1 LFDDGGKIKTGS
13 QQLIKETNIRRVFKL
28 VSKSNGISR
37 AEIAG
42 RTGLSPT
49 TVSSLADEL
58 ITGGYIMEDGTG
70 EIPTSGR
77 KPIILKVKA
86 DGGYIIAADLQENG
100 YNLGLF
106 NLNCMPINEKFI
118 KLGDYEKLGKS
129 IAKEIEKVLE
139 SNKILTDRLLGICI
153 GAPGIIDRDEG
164 KIISSTI
171 LPIDGKNDFYEIIKN
186 AYPGV
191 KIELINESSLSA
203 YAEKE
208 YGTATLGISNLLYID
223 VHTGIGA
230 GIIING
236 RMYEGSGSLAG
247 EFGHISVDINGPHCK
262 CGNRGCLETLAS
274 IPALIADIE
283 KDSGFPKEY
292 PNAGSIE
299 EKFSVIAS
307 EYKENNGFAGEIR
320 EMAKHLSYGINNAV
334 NLLNPGAVVIGGKAA
349 ELGIKFINEIR
360 RYIKKI
366 GLEGNKETPVLL
378 SEFKGNPVTAGG
390 ARHIFNIIF

>member
-1 LFDDGGKIKTGS
+1 LFDDGYKIKTGS

-28 VSKSNGISR
+28 VSVSDGISR
-37 AEIAG
+37 AEIAN

-58 ITGGYIMEDGTG
+58 ITGGFIMEDGTG

-77 KPIILKVKA
+77 KPIILKVKS
-86 DGGYIIAADLQENG
+86 GGGCIIAADLQENG
-100 YNLGLF
+100 YNIGVF
-106 NLNCMPINEKFI
+106 DLNCNPIKEKFI
-118 KLGDYEKLGKS
+118 KLNDYDMLGSS
-129 IAKEIEKVLE
+129 IVREISKAIRINGFPV
-139 SNKILTDRLLGICI
+139 NRLLGICI
-153 GAPGIIDRDEG
+153 GAPGIIDRTGG

-171 LPIDGKNDFYEIIKN
+171 LPINSKNNFYEKIQE
-186 AYPGV
+186 AYPDIKV
-191 KIELINESSLSA
+191 ELVNESSLSA
-203 YAEKE
+203 YAEME
-208 YGTATLGISNLLYID
+208 YGTSTGNINNLIYID
-223 VHTGIGA
+223 IHTGIGA

-236 RMYEGSGSLAG
+236 KMYEGAGSLAG

-283 KDSGFPKEY
+283 RDSGFPKEY
-292 PNAGSIE
+292 PNAGSID
-299 EKFSVIAS
+299 EKFYIIAG
-307 EYKENNGFAGEIR
+307 EYLENNGFAREIK
-320 EMAKHLSYGINNAV
+320 EMAMYLSYGINNAV

-349 ELGIKFINEIR
+349 ELGMKFIDEIR
-360 RYIKKI
+360 FNMKKI
-366 GLEGNKETPVLL
+366 GLDGNKETPVLL

>member
-1 LFDDGGKIKTGS
+1 MFDDGGKIKTGS

-42 RTGLSPT
+42 RTRLSPT

-86 DGGYIIAADLQENG
+86 DGGYIIATDLQENG

-106 NLNCMPINEKFI
+106 NLNCIPINEKFI
-118 KLGDYEKLGKS
+118 KLGDYEKLGES
-129 IAKEIEKVLE
+129 ITKEIEKVLE

-164 KIISSTI
+164 RIISSTI
-171 LPIDGKNDFYEIIKN
+171 LPIDGRNDFYEKIKN
-186 AYPGV
+186 AYPGI

-208 YGTATLGISNLLYID
+208 YSTATRDISNLLYID

-307 EYKENNGFAGEIR
+307 EYVENNGFAGEIR

-366 GLEGNKETPVLL
+366 GLEGNKETPILL

>member
-1 LFDDGGKIKTGS
+1 MFDDGGKIKTGS

-42 RTGLSPT
+42 RTRLSPT

-86 DGGYIIAADLQENG
+86 DGGYIIATDLQENG

-106 NLNCMPINEKFI
+106 NLNCIPINETFI
-118 KLGDYEKLGKS
+118 KLGDYEKLGES
-129 IAKEIEKVLE
+129 ITKEIEKVLE

-164 KIISSTI
+164 RIISSTI
-171 LPIDGKNDFYEIIKN
+171 LPIDGRNDFYEKIKN
-186 AYPGV
+186 AYPGI

-208 YGTATLGISNLLYID
+208 YSTATRDISNLLYID

-307 EYKENNGFAGEIR
+307 EYVENNGFAGEIR

-366 GLEGNKETPVLL
+366 GLEGNKETPILL